1 MIFSGEQLFLLGVI
15 SSGIVFAINYLV
27 KLGLK
32 FQIGRGWLTV
42 ILFVVSIPLAFIF
55 QPQVLPPLPVM
66 VGDAVSITGNIV
78 IYITELVTVLSQVV
92 GVATAIYN
100 IILKKVFEQIIPAQ
114 G

>member
-1 MIFSGEQLFLLGVI
+1 
-15 SSGIVFAINYLV
+15 
-27 KLGLK
+27 
-32 FQIGRGWLTV
+32 
-42 ILFVVSIPLAFIF
+42 
-55 QPQVLPPLPVM
+55 M